1 MSLFMGLIPDE
12 AQRKQKMKNKILSA
26 LLVGTVL
33 ALAAP
38 AQAASTI
45 VFTGVDVANNSWHAY
60 LGGVTA
66 LSGQDITTQDGW
78 LARVAAGYGEYEYG
92 RPGILSDVDGDGT
105 TVDLMAGY
113 GFNLGQGARAS
124 VYLGGNYQHHDLSP
138 DDPLN
143 EVEGGEGGVK
153 GQLEFRFAPVD
164 HVGVNAIGS
173 YSTAFDTYWSRLD
186 VGYNFGGFSVGPEVS
201 FFGNE
206 EFNAH
211 RFGARVGDIDFGF
224 ANLALHG
231 GWANSDRED
240 GDGGYGGLDFSKLF

>member
-1 MSLFMGLIPDE
+1 
-12 AQRKQKMKNKILSA
+12 MKNKILSA

-78 LARVAAGYGEYEYG
+78 LARAAVGYGEYEYD
-92 RPGILSDVDGDGT
+92 RVLLLSDVDGDAT
-105 TVDLMAGY
+105 TGDLMIGY
-113 GFNLGQGARAS
+113 GHSFGNGRISA
-124 VYLGGNYQHHDLSP
+124 YLGGNYQHHELDP
-138 DDPLN
+138 NDPLN
-143 EVEGGEGGVK
+143 EVEGSEGGVK
-153 GQLEFRFAPVD
+153 GQLEFRLAPVD
-164 HVGVNAIGS
+164 HIGVNAIGS

-201 FFGNE
+201 FYGNE

-211 RFGARVGDIDFGF
+211 RFGGRVGDIDLGF
-224 ANLALHG
+224 ANVALHG
-231 GWANSDRED
+231 GWANSSREG
-240 GDGGYGGLDFSKLF
+240 GDGGYGALDFSKLF